1 MGLLNK
7 SEDKIYTGSLLS
19 KLILDITIYNYI
31 KDGKVGNYSSSTFYY
46 TISIPWFIKKLNKTS
61 GSF

>member
-31 KDGKVGNYSSSTFYY
+31 KDGKVVT
-46 TISIPWFIKKLNKTS
+46 TALVHSIILSLFLDLSKN
-61 GSF
+61 

>member
-46 TISIPWFIKKLNKTS
+46 TISIP
-61 GSF
+61 